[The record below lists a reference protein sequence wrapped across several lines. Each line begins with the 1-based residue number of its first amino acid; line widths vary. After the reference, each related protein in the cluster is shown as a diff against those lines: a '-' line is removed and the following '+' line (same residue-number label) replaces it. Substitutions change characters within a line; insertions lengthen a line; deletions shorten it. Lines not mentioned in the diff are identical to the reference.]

1 MKIIV
6 YYPTSENGL
15 NELKKNVAKVHAD
28 AVSSYIS
35 NLPCP
40 KEQKLELID
49 SLRADACKY
58 V

>member
-1 MKIIV
+1 MKIMV
-6 YYPTSENGL
+6 HYPTSENGL

>member
-1 MKIIV
+1 MV
-6 YYPTSENGL
+6 HYPTSENGL

>member
-6 YYPTSENGL
+6 HYPTSENGL
-15 NELKKNVAKVHAD
+15 NELKKNVAKVHVE

-40 KEQKLELID
+40 KEQKLELIA
-49 SLRADACKY
+49 SFRADACNY